1 MMLASFG
8 GADDRLLSSAA
19 ASASKKADYKWRW
32 SAPRFTPL
40 LALTG
45 LLLLAPAALAADYIM
60 YAGTYT
66 NQKSKGIYA
75 WHFHPATG
83 QVVSAGLVAET
94 SSPSFLVVHP
104 NRRFLYAVNELSNY
118 QGQRSGSVSAFAIDR
133 ASGKLTLL
141 NTASSRGAGPC
152 HLTLDHAGKC
162 LLVANYDGGS
172 VAAFPVGDDG
182 RLGEAAA
189 FFQHAGVVALP
200 ERQGGPH
207 AHGIVVSPN
216 NRFALV
222 ADLGLDEVLVYRLDA
237 ARAALTPNNPAYGKV
252 AAGSGPR
259 HLAFHPNGRLVY
271 AINEIQSTVTAF
283 SYGAGSLRELQT
295 VSTLPKNYQGQ
306 NNTAEIAVHPSGKF
320 LYGSNRGHDSIAVFA
335 INASGALQSVQHE
348 STQGK
353 TPRNFAVDPTG
364 SYLFAANQNSDN
376 IVLFRIDAVT
386 GQLSPA
392 GVVVHAPSPV
402 CLTFL
407 REN

>member
-1 MMLASFG
+1 MKLFKTHHIGVLAV
-8 GADDRLLSSAA
+8 
-19 ASASKKADYKWRW
+19 
-32 SAPRFTPL
+32 
-40 LALTG
+40 LTG
-45 LLLLAPAALAADYIM
+45 LLLLAPAVLAADYIM

-75 WHFHPATG
+75 WHFNTDTG
-83 QVVSAGLVAET
+83 HLLPAGLVAET
-94 SSPSFLVVHP
+94 SSPSFLTVHP

-118 QGQRSGSVSAFAIDR
+118 QGQRSGSVSAFAIHR

-141 NTASSRGAGPC
+141 NIVSSRGAGPC
-152 HLTLDHAGKC
+152 HLTLDHDGKC

-172 VAAFPVGDDG
+172 VAAFPVGEDG
-182 RLGEAAA
+182 RLGEASA

-222 ADLGLDEVLVYRLDA
+222 ADLGLDEVLVYRLNA
-237 ARAALTPNNPAYGKV
+237 ARAALTPNNPAYAKV
-252 AAGSGPR
+252 AAGAGPR

-271 AINEIQSTVTAF
+271 AINEIRSTVTAF
-283 SYGAGSLRELQT
+283 LYQPAAGALRELQT
-295 VSTLPKNYQGQ
+295 VSTLPKYFQGQ
-306 NNTAEIAVHPSGKF
+306 NNTAEIAVHPSGRF

-335 INASGALQSVQHE
+335 INASGALQPVQHA

-353 TPRNFAVDPTG
+353 TPRNFAIDPTG

-392 GVVVHAPSPV
+392 GVVVDAPSPA
-402 CLTFL
+402 CLTFV